1 MRFKN
6 ILLTGSSGLIGQ
18 SLLSTLKNYGHNVS
32 VFKRSKN
39 LSNDEYFWDPENQEL
54 NFRAFKGIECVIHL
68 AGEPIAQRWNHKS
81 KDAIFN
87 SRILG
92 TRLLVESMKKVESK
106 AKFICSSGIN
116 FYGAKIGLHTDGE
129 DAIING
135 AEGFLSQVCHEW
147 EAEAKSL
154 VESGNSVVCL
164 RTGVV
169 LNKKGGALARM
180 LPAFQLALGGV
191 IGSGKQWM
199 SWIELDDLVKVILWS
214 INSDYSG
221 PLNAVAPSPVQNKD
235 FVKALGRILK
245 RPTVLPMPKFL
256 VDVLFGAMGRET
268 VLADIGVIPCVLK
281 DAGFEWNC
289 STVESALKKALDYAE

>member
-1 MRFKN
+1 MHFKN

-18 SLLSTLKNYGHNVS
+18 SLLSTLKNYGHHVS

-39 LSNDEYFWDPENQEL
+39 LSKGEYFWDPENHDL
-54 NFRAFKGIECVIHL
+54 NLRAFNGIECVIHL

-92 TRLLVESMKKVESK
+92 TRLIVESMKKVESK
-106 AKFICSSGIN
+106 AKLICSSGIN
-116 FYGAKIGLHTDGE
+116 FYGAQLGLINDGE
-129 DAIING
+129 EIVIKSPY
-135 AEGFLSQVCHEW
+135 GFLCEVCHEW

-154 VESGNSVVCL
+154 IESGNPVICL
-164 RTGVV
+164 RTGLV
-169 LNKKGGALARM
+169 LNKNGGALARM

-214 INSDYSG
+214 INADYSG
-221 PLNAVAPSPVQNKD
+221 PLNAVAPKPVQNKD
-235 FVKALGRILK
+235 FVKVLGRILK
-245 RPTVLPMPKFL
+245 RPTVLPMPEFL
-256 VDVLFGAMGRET
+256 VDLLFGAMGRET
-268 VLADIGVIPCVLK
+268 VLADIGVIPCILK

-289 STVESALKKALDYAE
+289 STIESALKKALDYGE